1 MYKIPLFDVNFDNKE
16 KDAVIETLDSKW
28 ISTGP
33 KCEEFENLFS
43 NKLNINF
50 SLTTSSCT
58 ASLHMSL
65 IALGIKPNDEI
76 IVPSL
81 TFAATANVVKY
92 MGAKPI
98 FCDIISSSNLTV
110 DPDDVKSKITKKTKA
125 IIVMHYA
132 GFPCEMDSIMS
143 IAKKHNLYVVEDSA
157 HAPLSEYRG
166 KKLGTI
172 GDIGNFSFFSNKN
185 ISIGEGGMVITK
197 NEKLFDKLKLIRSH
211 GMTTMSYERFKGHA
225 TKYDI
230 KLLGYNYR
238 MDDIRASIGIVQL
251 KKLEKDLKKRD
262 EIRKLYITKL
272 EKNNKII
279 IPFIDHKGFV
289 SNYIFPIVLNNSC
302 QLDREHVRNKLN
314 EMGIQTSNHYPSV
327 HRFSIYEDDY
337 LNLPKTDYVSMN
349 QITLP
354 MHSNLSIEEIDYI
367 TSSLNEILN

>member
-43 NKLNINF
+43 NKLHINF

-98 FCDIISSSNLTV
+98 FCDIISSSNLTI
-110 DPDDVKSKITKKTKA
+110 DPDDVKSKITNKTKA

-230 KLLGYNYR
+230 KSLGYNYR

-272 EKNNKII
+272 KKNNKII